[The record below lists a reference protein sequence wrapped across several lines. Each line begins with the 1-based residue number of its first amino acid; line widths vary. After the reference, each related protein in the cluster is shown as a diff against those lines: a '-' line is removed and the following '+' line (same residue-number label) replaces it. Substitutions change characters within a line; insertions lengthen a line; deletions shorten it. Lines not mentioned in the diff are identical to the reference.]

1 MNYVVVDVYALAYR
15 ALYGYPKLTNKAGKP
30 TSVIIGFFK
39 QFLSRID
46 DVDNYYPIFV
56 ADSHNDTYRTQ
67 LLPTYKGNRTK
78 QEDSFYEQID
88 FVLSICSRIGTVYR
102 IAGYEA
108 DDLAACFLT
117 KYLKPEDT
125 CMLLTVDQD
134 WLQMLSRNVSVYQL
148 KTNQV
153 HVHWTDE
160 LFFKEWGFVPKQLAD
175 FKALVG
181 DSSDNIAGV
190 KGIGPK
196 QATEL
201 IKEFETVEN
210 MYANIIKIP
219 NKRNVQTNLI
229 ENEATVKINKQIVT
243 LNSSINELPAPNTVV
258 TQDSINSIIDEFE
271 AATNAVDLLNIL
283 GLYLQHRKT
292 V

>member
-1 MNYVVVDVYALAYR
+1 MKYVVVDVYALAYR
-15 ALYGYPKLTNKAGKP
+15 ALYGYPKLTNKKGRP
-30 TSVIIGFFK
+30 TSVIVGFFK

-46 DVDNYYPIFV
+46 DVETYYPIFV
-56 ADSHNDTYRTQ
+56 ADTHNNTYRTQ

-78 QEDSFYEQID
+78 QDDSFYEQID
-88 FVLSICSRIGTVYR
+88 FVLNICSKFGTVYR
-102 IAGYEA
+102 VDGYEA
-108 DDLAACFLT
+108 DDLAACFIHT
-117 KYLKPEDT
+117 YLKPEDT

-134 WLQMLSRNVSVYQL
+134 WLQMLNRNVSVYQL

-160 LFFKEWGFVPKQLAD
+160 LFFKEWGFVPKQLVD

-210 MYANIIKIP
+210 LYANIIKVP

-229 ENEATVKINKQIVT
+229 ENEAVVKVNKQVVA
-243 LNSSINELPAPNTVV
+243 LNSSINDLQPPTTVV
-258 TQDSINSIIDEFE
+258 TQDSINTIIDDFE
-271 AATNAVDLLNIL
+271 EATNSVDLLSIL
-283 GLYLQHRKT
+283 GLYLQHRKNA
-292 V
+292 